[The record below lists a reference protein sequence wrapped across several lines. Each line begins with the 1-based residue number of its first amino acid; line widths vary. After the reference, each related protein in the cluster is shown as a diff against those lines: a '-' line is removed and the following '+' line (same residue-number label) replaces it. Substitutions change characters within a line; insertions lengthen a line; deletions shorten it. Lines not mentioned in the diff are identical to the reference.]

1 MSEINPELYLS
12 FAYKEPLMLFG
23 FFGFK
28 KKKKKALKFLLPK
41 KYVLTYISD
50 KKWNPGGEISFDKC
64 RCCIIYFIERT
75 SCC

>member
-28 KKKKKALKFLLPK
+28 KKTKSFKVFTTK
-41 KYVLTYISD
+41 
-50 KKWNPGGEISFDKC
+50 EICSHIHIRQEMKPW
-64 RCCIIYFIERT
+64 R
-75 SCC
+75 